1 MSCVL
6 ARNTPV
12 SAFLATFKNQAF
24 GLKLLS
30 NQEFVYMSLMNR
42 VIQRVKRDYF
52 KGRHHKVALKIMATK
67 PLVQGKLPFMLLSM
81 VHTRDVY
88 AYLVAV
94 KSFTHYVNPERIVVV
109 CDPSITDADRAAFKQ
124 QVPHIEL
131 RRADEFTHPD
141 IPRGGAWERLFAIS
155 EYVRDHYVVQLDA
168 DTLTV
173 QPIPEVLE
181 AIRAGAGFVLGEMPD
196 TPVRSLPATRE
207 NALPWIKPGAH
218 IQGIVETEMVFLG
231 LPEDARYI
239 RGCAGFTGFPRSDTM
254 RETMLDFS
262 RRLGAKFGDRWSE
275 WGTEQVTSNYVASN
289 MPGTRA
295 LPYPKYATPDEAT
308 AETAFFHFIGSMRF
322 INNKYEVTSRQAIRL
337 ISGVPA

>member
-1 MSCVL
+1 
-6 ARNTPV
+6 
-12 SAFLATFKNQAF
+12 
-24 GLKLLS
+24 
-30 NQEFVYMSLMNR
+30 MSLINR
-42 VIQRVKRDYF
+42 IIQRVKRDYF
-52 KGRHHKVALKIMATK
+52 KSRHHKVALKVMATT
-67 PLVQGKLPFMLLSM
+67 PAVRGDLPFMLLSM

-88 AYLVAV
+88 VYLVAV
-94 KSFTHYVNPERIVVV
+94 KSFIHFINPERIVVV
-109 CDPSITDADRAAFKQ
+109 CDPSITDADRAVLKE

-141 IPRGGAWERLFAIS
+141 IPRGGTWERLFAIS
-155 EYVRDHYVVQLDA
+155 EYVRDNYVIQLDA

-173 QPIPEVLE
+173 RPIPEVLE
-181 AIRAGAGFVLGEMPD
+181 AIRNQTGFVLGEMPD
-196 TPVRSLPATRE
+196 TPIRTLTAARE
-207 NALPWIKPGAH
+207 NALPWMHPGAH
-218 IQGIVETEMVFLG
+218 IQGVAETEMVLVG
-231 LPEDARYI
+231 LPENALYI
-239 RGCAGFTGFPRSDTM
+239 RGCSGFSGFPRSATM

-262 RRLGAKFGDRWSE
+262 RRMGGKFGDRWSE